1 HYRLQPREGALC
13 CSVLLRTTSNLSFS
27 FFSQGYPC
35 SSDKECTV
43 GTYCQSPQHA
53 PSRCLTCRRRK
64 KRCHR
69 DNMCCPGNRCS
80 NYICI
85 PISEHTLSSHKS
97 PLDEHKMLSI
107 KDKGWRR
114 NGKAQAKISL
124 KGDQ

>member
-1 HYRLQPREGALC
+1 VWWR
-13 CSVLLRTTSNLSFS
+13 RTTSDLSFS

-43 GTYCQSPQHA
+43 GTYCHSPQHA

-85 PISEHTLSSHKS
+85 PISERALSSHKS
-97 PLDEHKMLSI
+97 PMEEHNKFSI

-114 NGKAQAKISL
+114 NGKTQAKMSL
-124 KGDQ
+124 K